1 MHARRTIA
9 RATQHGAHRAPLPWL
24 LSRLLSRLL
33 LWLLLWLRL
42 SLQLPLQLSLLLWL
56 ALPMTTMDA
65 SADIPPERQAML
77 NAVRAS
83 VAESADYTGIEKLS
97 DAVMDALGAVPR
109 EAFVPSAYR
118 HQAYRNTPLPIAAGQ
133 TISQPLI
140 VALMTEMLEP
150 EPSDVMLEVGTGS
163 GYQAA
168 VLAQLV
174 KHVYSI
180 EIVEE
185 LADTARNALQQLH
198 YDNIT
203 VHAGDG
209 YAGWPEHAPFDGI
222 IVTAAADEIPPPLLQ
237 QLKPGG
243 KLVIPVGEHLGY
255 QELLV
260 VEVDSKGKVTKRSKL
275 PVRFVPLTR
284 SQ

>member
-1 MHARRTIA
+1 
-9 RATQHGAHRAPLPWL
+9 LPWL
-24 LSRLLSRLL
+24 PS
-33 LWLLLWLRL
+33 LLLWLRL
-42 SLQLPLQLSLLLWL
+42 SLQMPLQLSPLLWLLLWL
-56 ALPMTTMDA
+56 LLWPALPMTTTNA
-65 SADIPPERQAML
+65 RADIPPERQAML
-77 NAVRAS
+77 DAVRTS
-83 VAESADYTGIEKLS
+83 VQESAEYTGIATLS
-97 DAVMDALGAVPR
+97 DAVMDALAAVPR
-109 EAFVPSAYR
+109 EAFVPPAYR

-150 EPSDVMLEVGTGS
+150 EPGDVMLEVGTGS

-168 VLAQLV
+168 VLAHLV

-180 EIVEE
+180 EIVDE
-185 LADTARNALQQLH
+185 LADSARDVLQQLH

-203 VHAGDG
+203 VRAGDG

-222 IVTAAADEIPPPLLQ
+222 IVTAAAADIPPPLLQ

-260 VEVDSKGKVTKRSKL
+260 VEVDSKGNVSKRSKL

-284 SQ
+284 SP